1 MIEGIF
7 LFSLIRQK
15 SRFFFKERCK
25 QFRRIKSKIR
35 KFLPFI
41 SYSYSNFPE
50 ISTICSTLYIFSM
63 YNYMYIFS
71 YYHKGTFVDF
81 SKPLNR
87 TMVILFFLYS
97 KLYHPCPHML
107 VHTELPAYILNG
119 CEWYYRI
126 MYQYLTIWKEKY

>member
-1 MIEGIF
+1 
-7 LFSLIRQK
+7 
-15 SRFFFKERCK
+15 
-25 QFRRIKSKIR
+25 
-35 KFLPFI
+35 
-41 SYSYSNFPE
+41 
-50 ISTICSTLYIFSM
+50 
-63 YNYMYIFS
+63 MYIFS

-126 MYQYLTIWKEKY
+126 MYQYLTIWKEKYWFIFLWRSLAIGSGYWLTSSLSHIFREGQQRSQIPNATHKCCSLLQSTKRHSKELVYLYVF